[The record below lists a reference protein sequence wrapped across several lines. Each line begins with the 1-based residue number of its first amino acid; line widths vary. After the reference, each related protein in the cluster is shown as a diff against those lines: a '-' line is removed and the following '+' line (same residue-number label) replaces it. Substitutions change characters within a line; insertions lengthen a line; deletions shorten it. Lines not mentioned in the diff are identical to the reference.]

1 MIDLSDI
8 SVQVESNDG
17 KVGTFTI
24 GPLPKGYGPT
34 FANPLR
40 RVLLSSIHGA
50 AVTSMRIDGVD
61 HEYSTLKGIKE
72 TIVEVQMNVKGV
84 RFSCESNEPQVV
96 KVSKKGEGVITAG
109 DLELTESVSVI
120 DPAVEIATIT
130 DPKTTFTMELVVER
144 GVGYRT
150 AEEELRS
157 EVGRLPLHADFSPLE
172 RVTFSIEKTRKGEK
186 LDLDQV
192 NLEIMTDG
200 SIDPQ
205 EALGKASEILSVAF
219 GRLMGMTG
227 VEEEPMPVETEE
239 SVEGGE
245 SEAKDWLVEDLPIS
259 KRAKTR
265 LIEAGITKIGDITER
280 SREELLEIK
289 GFGEA
294 ALDEIV
300 EVLDEYE
307 LGLKE

>member
-8 SVQVESNDG
+8 SIQVVENDG

-61 HEYSTLKGIKE
+61 HEYSTLKGVKE
-72 TIVEVQMNVKGV
+72 TIVEIQMNIKGI

-96 KVSKKGEGVITAG
+96 KVSRKGEGVITAG
-109 DLELTESVSVI
+109 DLELTESVGVI
-120 DPAVEIATIT
+120 DPTMKIATIT
-130 DPKTTFTMELVVER
+130 DPKTTFTMEMVVER

-150 AEEELRS
+150 ADEELRS
-157 EVGRLPLHADFSPLE
+157 EVGRLPLHADFSPLD

-205 EALGKASEILSVAF
+205 EALGKAAEILSAAF

-227 VEEEPMPVETEE
+227 VEEEPMPVEAEE
-239 SVEGGE
+239 VAEGVDV
-245 SEAKDWLVEDLPIS
+245 EAKDWLVEDLPIS
-259 KRAKTR
+259 KRAKSR
-265 LIEAGITKIGDITER
+265 LIEDGMVKLGDITEK
-280 SREELLEIK
+280 SKDELLEIK

-294 ALDEIV
+294 ALDEVV
-300 EVLDEYE
+300 EVLNEYG
-307 LGLKE
+307 LNLKE